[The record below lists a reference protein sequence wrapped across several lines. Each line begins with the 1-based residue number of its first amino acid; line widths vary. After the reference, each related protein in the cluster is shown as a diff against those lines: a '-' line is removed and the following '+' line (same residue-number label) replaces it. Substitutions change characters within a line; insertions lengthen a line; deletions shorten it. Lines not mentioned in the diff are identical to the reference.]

1 MGLPTAVGLAEL
13 GYRIIGADQDKAK
26 VAQLRSGNSPIYE
39 PGLDE
44 LFLKH
49 LDKGSLLFT
58 ENVEEVVR
66 TCQVLFVCVGTPQKE
81 SGEADLSQ
89 IDSVVRII
97 AENING
103 YKLIVEK
110 STVPVRTAQWIQR
123 AINLYQDGNHQFDV
137 ASNPEFLREGSAIHD
152 FLNPD
157 RGSSGV

>member
-1 MGLPTAVGLAEL
+1 MSYDQPIGVIGVGHVGLPTAVGLAEL

-49 LDKGSLLFT
+49 LDKGSLQFT

-81 SGEADLSQ
+81 NGEADLSQ

-97 AENING
+97 A
-103 YKLIVEK
+103 
-110 STVPVRTAQWIQR
+110 Q
-123 AINLYQDGNHQFDV
+123 
-137 ASNPEFLREGSAIHD
+137 
-152 FLNPD
+152 
-157 RGSSGV
+157 SGWTKGTSH